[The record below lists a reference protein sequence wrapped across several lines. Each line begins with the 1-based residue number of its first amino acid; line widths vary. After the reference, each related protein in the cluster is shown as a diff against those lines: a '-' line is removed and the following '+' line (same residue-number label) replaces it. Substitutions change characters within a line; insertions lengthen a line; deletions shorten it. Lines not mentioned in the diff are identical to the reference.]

1 LRNIG
6 SGVKIDNMYMQD
18 KLGNARGI
26 LYAIALAVL
35 AVLFVWKLI
44 IR

>member
-1 LRNIG
+1 MG
-6 SGVKIDNMYMQD
+6 NMYMQD
-18 KLGNARGI
+18 KLGSARGI
-26 LYAIALAVL
+26 LYAIGFAVL